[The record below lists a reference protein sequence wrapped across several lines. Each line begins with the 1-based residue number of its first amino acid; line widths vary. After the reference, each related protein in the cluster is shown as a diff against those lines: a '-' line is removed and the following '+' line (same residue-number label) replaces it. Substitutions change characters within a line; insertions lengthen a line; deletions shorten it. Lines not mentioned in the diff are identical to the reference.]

1 MSESLY
7 AYGVVES
14 GDDFDPQALAE
25 TEGIAGVEGGTPIR
39 TVDYRS
45 LSAVVTHIDEMEPER
60 TDENSRAHDDVLRTV
75 LLGGENGAGRTVVPM
90 RFGMTFKSPR
100 TLKGVLRGGRIAF
113 TRALNDVDGAVEL
126 GVKLVAEEGAELDRE
141 AIRTDVDERLS
152 AVSRRQS
159 DNDLFSD
166 RLVLNRSFL
175 VDRDEQEAFDD
186 AVGAVRE
193 AYEDELL
200 VQYNGPWA
208 PYSFVDIEIGAEGR

>member
-7 AYGVVES
+7 AYGVVEQS
-14 GDDFDPQALAE
+14 DDFDPQALAE
-25 TEGIAGVEGGTPIR
+25 TDGVVGVEGGTPVR

-45 LSAVVTHIDEMEPER
+45 LSAVVTDIDDMEPEQ
-60 TDENSRAHDDVLRTV
+60 TDENSRAHDDVIRAV
-75 LLGGENGAGRTVVPM
+75 MLGGEGRTIVPM

-113 TRALNDVDGAVEL
+113 TSALKNVDGAVEL
-126 GVKLVAEEGAELDRE
+126 GVKLVADEDAELDRE
-141 AIRTDVDERLS
+141 AIRSDVDERLF
-152 AVSRRQS
+152 AVSREQS
-159 DNDLFSD
+159 ENDLFSD

-175 VDRDEQEAFDD
+175 VDRDEQEAFDE
-186 AVGAVRE
+186 AVGEIRE
-193 AYEDELL
+193 AYGDDLR